1 MPGRST
7 PPNTVDV
14 AVVGAGVI
22 GLSMAWRLAC
32 RGLSVAAFDRVGA
45 GEGTSGAATGMLAAA
60 AELEPGGADLLA
72 LALASQ
78 RAWPDFRARLR
89 ADAGLSIDYRDHGTL
104 VVALAREE
112 IDRLRFRYDLQ
123 QRFGLATRWLG
134 GVDVRSREP
143 GLRPSVVA
151 ARVCGRSSGR
161 SRLHDGRAAPRLR
174 GARRSSVRGLRGDG
188 ARYVGRAC
196 TGVVTPGGLCR
207 ATTVILATGAWTAS
221 CGLLPAA
228 IDVPVRPLKGQAL
241 ALRPATPALTHV
253 VWTEQIHL
261 APKGDGRLVVGAT
274 MEECG
279 FDDAITAGGVYALLE
294 GARRVLPSM
303 EDMPI
308 EKIWTGFRPTS
319 SDDAPILDATAVDGL
334 VIATGHHRNGFLLG
348 SDHCAGDRR
357 AGHDRRYAARRDCR
371 SALRASIAP
380 RWGAPRDGGSIMRLI
395 VNGEPRDSGA
405 ATLADLFQS
414 ELARTDADDP
424 APTGTRGFAIALNG
438 HVVRK
443 DKWAATTLADGDR
456 IEIVRAMQGG

>member
-1 MPGRST
+1 M
-7 PPNTVDV
+7 
-14 AVVGAGVI
+14 AG
-22 GLSMAWRLAC
+22 LPRA
-32 RGLSVAAFDRVGA
+32 
-45 GEGTSGAATGMLAAA
+45 
-60 AELEPGGADLLA
+60 LE
-72 LALASQ
+72 
-78 RAWPDFRARLR
+78 
-89 ADAGLSIDYRDHGTL
+89 ADAELSIDYRDHGTL

-123 QRFGLATRWLG
+123 QRSGLATRWLG
-134 GVDVRSREP
+134 GADVRSREP

-151 ARVCGRSSGR
+151 GIACADDHQVDPACMMAALRRAFAARGGHLFEDCAVTALDMSAGR
-161 SRLHDGRAAPRLR
+161 
-174 GARRSSVRGLRGDG
+174 V
-188 ARYVGRAC
+188 

-334 VIATGHHRNGFLLG
+334 VIATGHHRNGFLLAPITAQAIEELVMTG
-348 SDHCAGDRR
+348 AMPRL
-357 AGHDRRYAARRDCR
+357 
-371 SALRASIAP
+371 ALPFS
-380 RWGAPRDGGSIMRLI
+380 
-395 VNGEPRDSGA
+395 
-405 ATLADLFQS
+405 
-414 ELARTDADDP
+414 LARFDSAKV
-424 APTGTRGFAIALNG
+424 GS
-438 HVVRK
+438 
-443 DKWAATTLADGDR
+443 AA
-456 IEIVRAMQGG
+456 